1 MAHSETGESQFM
13 AEVNGVS
20 GGNLYPLNPTAS
32 TSPTTPQKA
41 SDSVPAFDGVVFDD
55 PAPVINLNLNSD
67 FKLSAPEA
75 NNYSDFSPKTME
87 FNDMAPRPMTKGE
100 FADRARGALE
110 DAVGETATKGLIGLG
125 GLAHLATGGEIEF
138 RHDTSEFIP
147 NSRLSTEI
155 SREGIEVGL
164 KINF

>member
-1 MAHSETGESQFM
+1 
-13 AEVNGVS
+13 
-20 GGNLYPLNPTAS
+20 
-32 TSPTTPQKA
+32 
-41 SDSVPAFDGVVFDD
+41 
-55 PAPVINLNLNSD
+55 
-67 FKLSAPEA
+67 LSAPEA